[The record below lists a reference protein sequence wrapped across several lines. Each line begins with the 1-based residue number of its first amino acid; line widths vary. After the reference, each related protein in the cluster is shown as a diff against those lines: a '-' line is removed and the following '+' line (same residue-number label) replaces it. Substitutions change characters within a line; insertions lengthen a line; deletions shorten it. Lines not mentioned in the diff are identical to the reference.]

1 MNLAHWIVR
10 WADFQPGRCAVH
22 FEGRDWTYA
31 DMAEGVARL
40 SGAMAQGLGIRAGD
54 RVAHLGYNS
63 VDLLLLVFACAR
75 LGATLVP
82 LNWRLAPPEHAYIL
96 RHAGAKAL
104 LAEPEFIAPTE
115 TVCGQFPGVHRV
127 AYGGAS
133 GWRSYGDLMR
143 SAEPLADG
151 PGDFRAPMLIVYTS
165 GTTGRP
171 KGAVLSQNAL
181 LWNAVN
187 SAQAH
192 DLTSRDH
199 VLTVLPMFHVGGMN
213 IQTLPALHAG
223 ATVTLLRRFDPGA
236 VLAALVGRRPTTTL
250 LVPAVMQALLRHPDW
265 EHADLSSLRLIMAG
279 SSNIPEALIRPFH
292 DRGIPVGQIYG
303 STETCPIAIY
313 LRGED
318 AMRKPGSAGK
328 PAVHCEVRLVDDDG
342 RDVPPGRSGEILVRG
357 PNVMDGYWD
366 DPAATAAALRDG
378 WFHTGDL
385 GHRDDEGFYYVD
397 DRKKDLIISGG
408 ENIYPAE
415 LENVLADCAQIAEA
429 AVVARPDSRWG
440 EVPVAIVVPK
450 PSSGITAD
458 AVLAL
463 FEGRLARYKH
473 PHAVLFVDALPR
485 NAMGKVLKYE
495 LRERL
500 RRHSAAAVGRA
511 S

>member
-22 FEGRDWTYA
+22 FDGRDWTYA
-31 DMAEGVARL
+31 DVADGVARL
-40 SGAMAQGLGIRAGD
+40 AGALAQDLGIRAGD

-82 LNWRLAPPEHAYIL
+82 LNWRLAPPEHAFIL
-96 RHAGAKAL
+96 DHADASAL
-104 LAEPEFIAPTE
+104 LAEPEFIAPTDA
-115 TVCGQFPGVHRV
+115 VRDRLSGIRLV
-127 AYGGAS
+127 AYGAAP
-133 GWRSYGDLMR
+133 GWESYGDLVR
-143 SAEPLADG
+143 EARPLAEG
-151 PGDFRAPMLIVYTS
+151 AGDLGSPMLIVYTS

-187 SAQAH
+187 STQAH

-236 VLAALVGRRPTTTL
+236 ALKMLVERRPTLTL
-250 LVPAVMQALLRHPDW
+250 VVPAVMQALIRHPDW
-265 EHADLSSLRLIMAG
+265 ARADLSSLRLIMAG

-292 DRGIPVGQIYG
+292 DRGIPVGQVYG

-313 LRGED
+313 LRGEE
-318 AMRKPGSAGK
+318 AMRKLGSAGK
-328 PAVHCEVRLVDDDG
+328 PAVHCEVRLVDDEN
-342 RDVPPGRSGEILVRG
+342 RDVPPGWTGEILVRG
-357 PNVMDGYWD
+357 PNVMDSYWR
-366 DPAATAAALRDG
+366 DPAATAAALHDG
-378 WFHTGDL
+378 WFHTGDV
-385 GHRDDEGFYYVD
+385 GHCDADGFYYVD

-415 LENVLADCAQIAEA
+415 LENVLADCPQIAEA
-429 AVVARPDSRWG
+429 AVVARPDPRWG
-440 EVPVAIVVPK
+440 EVPVAVVVPK
-450 PSSGITAD
+450 TAGLLTAD

-473 PHAVLFVDALPR
+473 PHAVLFVEALPR

-495 LRERL
+495 LRDRL
-500 RRHSAAAVGRA
+500 RRDAATVVGRA